1 MILLRINWPNCVQF
15 SIRLGERWALRIFQW
30 SVTQK
35 TSNPGKIQDSVK
47 SMTGPINKRLSW
59 KIQDGWSPYIILY
72 RIVTSRLC
80 RVYWHC
86 SFGYSL
92 LLSVG
97 RILYVV
103 VYWMLYVVHLSTA
116 CRWCVLPSLI
126 HTVSCYPVVL
136 LRSGVLPPSLC
147 MFRLVASSPTRAVE
161 ETAPSCQS
169 SAVCTCMLSRS
180 LCNSWLL
187 LLAVPVPACRDIFG
201 AAWSPAP
208 SRSCPTPSA
217 LRTSLPAAY
226 RSIMND
232 LLYNLFFC
240 ACMDARII
248 V

>member
-92 LLSVG
+92 TVCGSDIVYSCVLDVVCCPFIYSVSLVCFTVSYSHCFMLPRRSSPFGCTAAEFVHVSSSCIVANPCCWGDSSVMPIFCRLHLHAQPESLQLLTPPSGCTCAGVQ
-97 RILYVV
+97 RHLRCCLITSTLAE
-103 VYWMLYVVHLSTA
+103 LPHSLSTSNFSS
-116 CRWCVLPSLI
+116 CG
-126 HTVSCYPVVL
+126 VSFYY
-136 LRSGVLPPSLC
+136 
-147 MFRLVASSPTRAVE
+147 E
-161 ETAPSCQS
+161 
-169 SAVCTCMLSRS
+169 
-180 LCNSWLL
+180 
-187 LLAVPVPACRDIFG
+187 
-201 AAWSPAP
+201 
-208 SRSCPTPSA
+208 
-217 LRTSLPAAY
+217 
-226 RSIMND
+226 RSI
-232 LLYNLFFC
+232 
-240 ACMDARII
+240 